1 VRGAYSVLMSILLL
15 IVIFTFAT
23 TTTTVDNQVYGQANP
38 MNLTIADSPDI
49 QNMPAKNRLGD
60 IDVAYKML
68 GKGDPILLI
77 SGAFAGI
84 DYSKLRHV
92 NSHGRTVISF
102 SKRTRFIYAIEL
114 YMKY

>member
-1 VRGAYSVLMSILLL
+1 
-15 IVIFTFAT
+15 
-23 TTTTVDNQVYGQANP
+23 
-38 MNLTIADSPDI
+38 
-49 QNMPAKNRLGD
+49 
-60 IDVAYKML
+60 ML

-102 SKRTRFIYAIEL
+102 SKRTRIIYAIEL